1 MSGRRQPMK
10 IEDVIFVDVSTDE
23 AFRFVADPMNLPRW
37 SSNVR
42 SAALVTGEAQTQ
54 GSTYQ
59 VVASTHGL
67 PIIKMVHKIT
77 RYEQPAVYST
87 ARIAGPFHLEET
99 FRFERCGSAT
109 RIAITT
115 DVQPRGLLR
124 PLAPLIRPE
133 MRAGILR
140 SHQEL
145 KAALEALRSSRTG
158 Y

>member
-1 MSGRRQPMK
+1 MSGRRPPMK
-10 IEDVIFVDVSTDE
+10 IEDVILVDVLTDE

-37 SSNVR
+37 SSDVH
-42 SAALVTGEAQTQ
+42 SAALATGEAQTQ

-59 VVASTHGL
+59 VVASSHRL
-67 PIIKMVHKIT
+67 PIKMVHKIT
-77 RYEQPAVYST
+77 RHEPPAVYST

-99 FRFERCGSAT
+99 FRFERCDSAT

-124 PLAPLIRPE
+124 PVAPLIRSQL
-133 MRAGILR
+133 RAGILR

-145 KAALEALRSSRTG
+145 KAALEALRSSRAG